1 MKSYICNSCGAELIL
16 NDNSTF
22 ASCLYCGNNI
32 AVVQKEYSDL
42 NIKKIIPFTLEKDEV
57 IKKYSRGLGN
67 QIYEAKKVYVP
78 VRFCNYEFDYLLYYE
93 YVVRDSDDNDSYHDE
108 QDLFDGKVD
117 KEIIFGKSKIRNID
131 SKEAFE
137 DQERLNFDPVLLND
151 VSIEYTSF
159 DDADDIKPSLE
170 TKVREFCLRRIH
182 REITR
187 IYSENYFVSSI
198 KLENYTT
205 LLPVYVLKSTKG
217 RIITVPGV
225 NHKIKRNFSWN
236 GMGKLIIFILCLA
249 LFIYSYFI
257 KDTAFLMHIVLL
269 ILFIYIILKRKNS
282 IENKFNNYTYSKYN
296 LGANRKRLKYD
307 NLRR

>member
-22 ASCLYCGNNI
+22 TSCLYCGNNI
-32 AVVQKEYSDL
+32 AVVQKEYANL
-42 NIKKIIPFTLEKDEV
+42 NIKKIIPFTIEKDDV
-57 IKKYSRGLGN
+57 IKKYSRGIGN

-93 YVVRDSDDNDSYHDE
+93 YVVSDSDNNDSYRDE

-117 KEIIFGKSKIRNID
+117 NEIIFGKSKIRNID
-131 SKEAFE
+131 SIEVFRNE
-137 DQERLNFDPVLLND
+137 ERLNFDPILLND

-159 DDADDIKPSLE
+159 DDVDTIKPNLE
-170 TKVREFCLRRIH
+170 TKVKDFCLKKTYRK
-182 REITR
+182 ITR

-205 LLPVYVLKSTKG
+205 LLPVYVLKSING

-225 NHKIKRNFSWN
+225 NHKIKRKFSLN
-236 GMGKLIIFILCLA
+236 RIGKLIIFVLCFAIIL
-249 LFIYSYFI
+249 YQDFI
-257 KDTAFLMHIVLL
+257 KFKYIIMIIVL
-269 ILFIYIILKRKNS
+269 IILLSSIIKGKNS
-282 IENKFNNYTYSKYN
+282 NEKKSNYYTYSKYN
-296 LGANRKRLKYD
+296 LGANRKKLNY
-307 NLRR
+307 NSLRR